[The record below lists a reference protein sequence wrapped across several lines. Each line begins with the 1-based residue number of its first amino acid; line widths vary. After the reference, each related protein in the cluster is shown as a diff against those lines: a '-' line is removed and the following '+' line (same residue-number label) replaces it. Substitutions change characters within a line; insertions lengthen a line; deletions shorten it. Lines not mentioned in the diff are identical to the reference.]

1 MKNILILADGM
12 ADEPIENLG
21 GQTPMEAA
29 ETPMMDWLAAH
40 GEVGLLKTVPDGMS
54 PGSDTANLSIIGYNP
69 LEYYTGRS
77 PLEARSIGIQMKE
90 SDVCFRVNFVTLSE
104 EENYWE
110 KTIEDHSADEITTEE
125 AEVLLEA
132 IKMEM
137 EKEGRTFYRGVSY
150 RHALIW
156 EQGSTQ
162 ITLEPP
168 HDLLGQKITD
178 YQPKG
183 EHSQEITALM
193 EQSYLI
199 LNNHPVNEARR
210 QKGLRPANSL
220 WLWGEGVRP
229 ELPSFAEKYNKKG
242 AMISAVDLL
251 KGIALAAEMKSIHV
265 EGATGNIHTNYQGKV
280 EAAIQAFESDIDFV
294 YLHVEAP
301 DECGHRGEQENKIK
315 SIEYIDQKII
325 KPLYTYLK
333 EQNIPFKMAVLPDHP
348 TPLRIRTHTC
358 EPVPYLIY
366 SSDEVCENTHLFSEA
381 GGRESGMFIDKGYQ
395 FMTYFLEDKI

>member
-183 EHSQEITALM
+183 EHSQEIAALM

-366 SSDEVCENTHLFSEA
+366 SCDEVCENTHLFSEA